1 MRGRFASDLPT
12 SGLPGLRLRRD
23 TGTWVVSLN
32 VPTGL
37 RGLLRNARNR
47 PLERLERS
55 THQKDEAR
63 ARRAYP
69 EVLRQLE
76 NELANRAL
84 EAGAAVD
91 QQESVTKAISQIYRD
106 VKSDDGLLKAV
117 TDLMRTRR
125 NKPSANYRNQL
136 AIPTTRAEFDW
147 QGFEAALIRSLLPV
161 FLRQKRVDLQ
171 GRELE
176 LAEKA
181 LKSAML
187 EVSKYGEEV
196 EEKGYLARETEL
208 GAQLSKAAEAPKQIT
223 LWEVSKHKVERN
235 KLSRQA
241 KQAHEYAVRA
251 WIKII
256 KKNTLDAIN
265 TQNLNTYLE
274 TLVTEGWNGK
284 PLQPDSANG
293 MATVIASLIKHQSL
307 RDGIERSKP
316 LYRKIKN
323 DKREAK
329 LRQRDKAAKRE
340 DIKAALDYA
349 YLHEKDRFR
358 WLWLLL
364 VSNTTLRVGESLS
377 LKWKDLIE
385 LEGAWY
391 FDLQFS
397 KTAEGIRYIPLNSR
411 LEKWL
416 LPERGDHDNYVINN
430 SWQSCKNP
438 RSGPGNWTRLLE
450 KKLNLNGRLNPHSF
464 RHAAGGDLTYELPEG
479 IKKKLMGHSGGITD
493 RYTRED
499 LKKLREA
506 AEHIGITWEPPDQE
520 SDTFN

>member
-1 MRGRFASDLPT
+1 MAAQKRQEQASDPT
-12 SGLPGLRLRRD
+12 REVDRGKGRSKGSQGLSGGPAAA
-23 TGTWVVSLN
+23 GT
-32 VPTGL
+32 
-37 RGLLRNARNR
+37 
-47 PLERLERS
+47 
-55 THQKDEAR
+55 
-63 ARRAYP
+63 
-69 EVLRQLE
+69 
-76 NELANRAL
+76 RAL
-84 EAGAAVD
+84 G
-91 QQESVTKAISQIYRD
+91 SGSRSWSSSKPTKNVTQAIGQIYLD
-106 VKSDDGLLKAV
+106 IKSDDGLLKAL
-117 TDLMRTRR
+117 TNLIRTRR
-125 NKPSANYRNQL
+125 NNPQVNRRNQL
-136 AIPTTRAEFDW
+136 AIPTQGAEVDW
-147 QGFEAALIRSLLPV
+147 QGFEAALVSGLTEVL
-161 FLRQKRVDLQ
+161 LRQKGVILQ
-171 GRELE
+171 DSELE
-176 LAEKA
+176 LADKA
-181 LKSAML
+181 LKSAVL
-187 EVSKYGEEV
+187 EVSKYGEAV
-196 EEKGYLARETEL
+196 EERGYLAGETEL
-208 GAQLSKAAEAPKQIT
+208 GAQLSRVAEEPKPIT

-235 KLSRQA
+235 RLSRQA
-241 KQAHEYAVRA
+241 EQAHEYAVRA

-284 PLQPDSANG
+284 PLKADSANG

-307 RDGIERSKP
+307 RDGVERSKP

-329 LRQRDKAAKRE
+329 LHQRDKAAKRE

-364 VSNTTLRVGESLS
+364 VSNTSLRVGESLS

-397 KTAEGIRYIPLNSR
+397 KTAEGIRYVPLNTR

-416 LPERGDHDNYVINN
+416 LPEQGDRNDYVINN
-430 SWQSCKNP
+430 SWQSCKSP
-438 RSGPGNWTRLLE
+438 RSGPGNWS
-450 KKLNLNGRLNPHSF
+450 KLPARKLKLTGRLNPHSF

-506 AEHIGITWEPPDQE
+506 SEHIGINWEPPL
-520 SDTFN
+520 SKGAAHLF